1 MNKVQVYGSRTNKI
15 GRKFPQGNTYFRFLF
30 IVIIVLSILILLN
43 SVVRFFS
50 HDEFE
55 HIHSAWYVENG
66 DTPYSDFFQNHHPLL
81 WFILAPVLSVLGYSL
96 TTILV
101 LRILMALFFF
111 GIVWLVYRITRY
123 ISGSMEISLISV
135 VFLLSM
141 VMFVEKGI
149 EIRPDVPQVFFGL
162 LSVFYFLKFFKEK
175 YTKFVILSGISGAVS
190 FLFLQKAV
198 FMLMFFGLF
207 LVYLKIKKEINTGSV
222 LAFVL
227 SFTVPVLIFFGYLLL
242 SRSLSDYLITNWI
255 FHVRHVLSFFPF
267 SLLAQTLAQNVVF
280 WILFVLAVRL
290 FLIRKRINYELT
302 LVTLLGL
309 FLFLSTFLVKH
320 PYRQY
325 FMLPVSLIC
334 ISNGYFMKFLFFKY
348 RCNKGRKITVLI
360 LILIIPLV
368 FLVTMVSHTNSFQ
381 RARIQFVLQNSNE
394 ADYVYDGD
402 SQFNLF
408 RKDVHYFWYSIVN
421 KGLATYNRITGDRY
435 SDYDICR
442 LIKQKKPKIISIRGL
457 EACDLVG
464 VYEKTEFKD
473 LHIRVG
479 VK

>member
-1 MNKVQVYGSRTNKI
+1 MNKVQVCCSRKNKI
-15 GRKFPQGNTYFRFLF
+15 SGKFSQGNTYFRFLI

-43 SVVRFFS
+43 TMVRFFS

-55 HIHSAWYVENG
+55 HIHSAWYVEKG
-66 DTPYSDFFQNHHPLL
+66 YTPYSDFFQNHHPLL
-81 WFILAPVLSVLGYSL
+81 WFILAPVLSVLGYSF

-111 GIVWLVYRITRY
+111 GIVWLVYRIAQY

-162 LSVFYFLKFFKEK
+162 LSVYFLLKFSKEK
-175 YTKFVILSGISGAVS
+175 HAKFVILSGISGAVS

-207 LVYLKIKKEINTGSV
+207 LVYKKAKKEIKTGSV
-222 LAFVL
+222 LAFVV
-227 SFTVPVLIFFGYLLL
+227 SFAVPVLIFFGYLLL
-242 SRSLSDYLITNWI
+242 NRSFSDYLITNWI
-255 FHVRHVLSFFPF
+255 FHVSHVRSFFPF
-267 SLLAQTLAQNVVF
+267 GILATTLAQNVVF
-280 WILFVLAVRL
+280 WIFFVLSARL
-290 FLIRKRINYELT
+290 FLLRKRINYELT

-334 ISNGYFMKFLFFKY
+334 ISNGYFMKFLFYKY
-348 RCNKGRKITVLI
+348 RCKKDRKIKVLI
-360 LILIIPLV
+360 LILIIPLI

-381 RARIQFVLQNSNE
+381 KARIQFVLQNSNE

-402 SQFNLF
+402 NQFNLF
-408 RKDVHYFWYSIVN
+408 RKDIHYFWYSIVN

-442 LIKQKKPKIISIRGL
+442 LIKQKKPKIISRIGL
-457 EACDLVG
+457 GACDQIG

-473 LHIRVG
+473 LYIRVG
-479 VK
+479 AK